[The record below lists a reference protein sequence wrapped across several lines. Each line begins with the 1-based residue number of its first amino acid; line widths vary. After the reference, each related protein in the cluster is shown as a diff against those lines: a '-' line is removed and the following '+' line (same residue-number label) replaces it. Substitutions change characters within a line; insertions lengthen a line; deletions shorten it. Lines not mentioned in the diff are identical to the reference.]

1 MVKPF
6 DLREL
11 ILRVERIISRT
22 KEKTSSF
29 KFSFGQYSF
38 DCESKRLF
46 NLNKNVPL
54 TNSEV
59 NLLYLLAKNAG
70 QVVDRDW
77 LAKELGGV
85 NERTIDVQ
93 IIRLRSKIEDDPR
106 SPVYIQTI
114 RNKGYILHS

>member
-1 MVKPF
+1 MCSS
-6 DLREL
+6 DL
-11 ILRVERIISRT
+11 
-22 KEKTSSF
+22 
-29 KFSFGQYSF
+29 
-38 DCESKRLF
+38 KRLF

-54 TNSEV
+54 TNSEAS
-59 NLLYLLAKNAG
+59 LLYLLAKNAG